1 MMSNELKNL
10 NGMELTLIE
19 LDNKMEALGFDSIFD
34 EVDESTL
41 KMNGSASYQVNEND
55 FINIE
60 FEVINDDENIVK
72 ITNVDEL

>member
-72 ITNVDEL
+72 ITAVDEL

>member
-41 KMNGSASYQVNEND
+41 KINGSASYQVNEND

-72 ITNVDEL
+72 ITAVDEI

>member
-72 ITNVDEL
+72 ITNIEEL

>member
-41 KMNGSASYQVNEND
+41 KINGSASYQVNEND

-72 ITNVDEL
+72 ITNVEEL

>member
-10 NGMELTLIE
+10 NGMELTLIK
-19 LDNKMEALGFDSIFD
+19 LDNKMETLGFDSIFD

-72 ITNVDEL
+72 ITAVDEL